1 MKIVPDISALERTQ
15 TKQHEERLAPAEF
28 HLLGQLKKTRGHTLF
43 SYNTKT
49 GEWKVAPVRR
59 EVVVGTDGKPIYK
72 TDIVIEKDCIY
83 YQALNLKNAQKKWAN
98 ETIRRWK
105 KTN

>member
-1 MKIVPDISALERTQ
+1 MKIVPDIPALEKPQ
-15 TKQHEERLAPAEF
+15 TKQHEERKAPAEF
-28 HLLGQLKKTRGHTLF
+28 HLIGQLKKTKGHTLF

-49 GEWKVAPVRR
+49 GEWKVAPVIR
-59 EVVVGTDGKPIYK
+59 EVLVGVDGKPVYNTK
-72 TDIVIEKDCIY
+72 IVIEKDCIY
-83 YQALNLKNAQKKWAN
+83 YQALNLKNAIKKWAN